1 MPYGLNRLAERN
13 QSQPDWL
20 ESLAHVVLGGKS
32 LRSLPFGSCPPPRT
46 DTWRWLVE
54 AYCSTWCTSSA
65 VLGLMNALGL
75 LEGLLLKTLSID
87 CSYPSCPSLKATR
100 LEFSHRT
107 LMTRLPLVSSGLLM
121 LGIQKMFCKRK
132 HEQESFKKTSIV
144 MHRPF
149 SDRRKLYDM
158 VRRDESNTGLRKC
171 FEIKTSI
178 NDAKIVRNA
187 LNFWGIT
194 QN

>member
-1 MPYGLNRLAERN
+1 MPYGLNRLAKRN

-20 ESLAHVVLGGKS
+20 ESLAHVVLGGKTRKP

-75 LEGLLLKTLSID
+75 LEGLLLKTRSIH

-121 LGIQKMFCKRK
+121 LEIQEMFCKRNTSK
-132 HEQESFKKTSIV
+132 KSFGDQYSYAQAI
-144 MHRPF
+144 
-149 SDRRKLYDM
+149 
-158 VRRDESNTGLRKC
+158 
-171 FEIKTSI
+171 
-178 NDAKIVRNA
+178 
-187 LNFWGIT
+187 
-194 QN
+194 